1 MRGGRRKGAGRPL
14 GIDNKERVTIR
25 LPVWL
30 KSWLREQPE
39 SQAVLIEKALIN
51 LIEKEKMEITDYPS

>member
-14 GIDNKERVTIR
+14 GIDNKERVTVR

-30 KSWLREQPE
+30 KLWLKERPE
-39 SQAVLIEKALIN
+39 SQAVLIEKALIEYYS
-51 LIEKEKMEITDYPS
+51 LWLD